1 MFAAELKGLSVRNW
15 LELVLQQVMVVI
27 LQNSAR
33 VLAAGMVAAALEDR
47 CGGDKEGKLEEERE
61 KAVLHREIERVR
73 KPWKIHAG
81 MEKKECC
88 SGKEIVPRRRGKH
101 GVL

>member
-47 CGGDKEGKLEEERE
+47 CERNKERGGGG
-61 KAVLHREIERVR
+61 VR
-73 KPWKIHAG
+73 
-81 MEKKECC
+81 
-88 SGKEIVPRRRGKH
+88 S
-101 GVL
+101 

>member
-1 MFAAELKGLSVRNW
+1 MKEGV
-15 LELVLQQVMVVI
+15 EEVCLQCCVERGYDI
-27 LQNSAR
+27 L
-33 VLAAGMVAAALEDR
+33 G
-47 CGGDKEGKLEEERE
+47 GGDKEGKLEEERE